1 MNGHTQPCKLPSLRR
16 SDDVPHTVGAGVVIY
31 RNKQMIMQYRY
42 KIRSYGSNN
51 QAEQIAILKVLEQ
64 LQVME
69 APIGGRAAI
78 YTERRVTKI
87 P

>member
-1 MNGHTQPCKLPSLRR
+1 MGGSKDAS
-16 SDDVPHTVGAGVVIY
+16 TVGAGVVIY